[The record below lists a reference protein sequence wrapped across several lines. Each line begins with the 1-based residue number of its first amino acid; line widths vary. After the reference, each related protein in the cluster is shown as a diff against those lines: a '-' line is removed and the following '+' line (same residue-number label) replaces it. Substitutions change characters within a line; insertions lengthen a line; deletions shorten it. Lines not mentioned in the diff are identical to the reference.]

1 MMDERKMTEG
11 PGLAEQERAAAEA
24 KAQRDAE
31 AQTEAK
37 ARQDAEA
44 QIAAKVQAD
53 AEREAAFQE
62 KRALAE
68 AYRRRKAEQEK
79 AKAGGKAGQDG
90 SEAEPGAEEK
100 PVRRPELRFAVNLTA
115 KDLWQFSMYHSN
127 SGFMGVFN
135 VLFTL
140 GCLYLLVS
148 GWGTLS
154 IPYRVVLAAGALMFT
169 VWQPFLLYRKARRQ
183 AKGPAVKEP
192 MVLSFDEEGLI
203 VEQSGQTAEFSWE
216 QMARMDRLPKM
227 AVLYMDRVHAYLL
240 PVRVMGGDGEQLY
253 ELARTHL
260 PKERRRKF

>member
-1 MMDERKMTEG
+1 MIDERKMTEG
-11 PGLAEQERAAAEA
+11 PELAEQERVPAEEV
-24 KAQRDAE
+24 KAQREADAQ
-31 AQTEAK
+31 AAAK
-37 ARQDAEA
+37 A
-44 QIAAKVQAD
+44 QAD

-62 KRALAE
+62 KRTLAE

-79 AKAGGKAGQDG
+79 AKGEARQNGQDSDPEEG
-90 SEAEPGAEEK
+90 KEK
-100 PVRRPELRFAVNLTA
+100 PVRRPDLRFTVDLTA

-127 SGFMGVFN
+127 SGFMGIFN

-140 GCLYLLVS
+140 GCLYLLIS

-154 IPYRVVLAAGALMFT
+154 IPYRAVLAVGALMFT
-169 VWQPFLLYRKARRQ
+169 VWQPFLLYRKACRQ

-192 MVLSFDEEGLI
+192 MTLGFDEEGLV
-203 VEQSGQTAEFSWE
+203 VEQNGQTAEFSWE

-227 AVLYMDRVHAYLL
+227 AVIYMDRVHAYLL
-240 PVRVMGGDGEQLY
+240 PSRVMGGDGERLY

>member
-1 MMDERKMTEG
+1 MIDERKMTEG
-11 PGLAEQERAAAEA
+11 PELAEQERVPAEEV
-24 KAQRDAE
+24 KAQREADAQ
-31 AQTEAK
+31 AAAK
-37 ARQDAEA
+37 A
-44 QIAAKVQAD
+44 QAD

-79 AKAGGKAGQDG
+79 AKGEAGRAGKAGQNGQESDPEVG
-90 SEAEPGAEEK
+90 KEK
-100 PVRRPELRFAVNLTA
+100 PVRRPDLRFTVNLTA

-127 SGFMGVFN
+127 SGFMGIFN

-140 GCLYLLVS
+140 GCLYLLIS

-154 IPYRVVLAAGALMFT
+154 IPYRAVLAVGALMFT
-169 VWQPFLLYRKARRQ
+169 VWQPFLLYRKACRQ

-192 MVLSFDEEGLI
+192 MTLGFDEEGLV
-203 VEQSGQTAEFSWE
+203 VEQNGQTAEFSWE

-227 AVLYMDRVHAYLL
+227 AVIYMDRVHAYLL
-240 PVRVMGGDGEQLY
+240 PSRVMGGDGGRLY